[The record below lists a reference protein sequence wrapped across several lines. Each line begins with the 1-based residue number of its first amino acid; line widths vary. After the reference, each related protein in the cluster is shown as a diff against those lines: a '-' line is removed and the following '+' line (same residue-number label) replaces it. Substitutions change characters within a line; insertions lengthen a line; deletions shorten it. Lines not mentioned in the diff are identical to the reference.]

1 MPWQREAEFKD
12 ALEKAVKKGSKGAI
26 ATAQNIALHDMGQVA
41 ASAEGSLSHP
51 VSTDCSTT
59 LLLQCYKH
67 VCALVERQMR
77 KAKAN
82 QRLNA
87 LYIISTICRHSLKKH
102 KLQDKYSKHD
112 TSCCIFPGAAPL
124 T

>member
-26 ATAQNIALHDMGQVA
+26 ATAQNIALHDMGQVT
-41 ASAEGSLSHP
+41 SWAEASLSHP
-51 VSTDCSTT
+51 ISTDCVNM
-59 LLLQCYKH
+59 LLQCYKH

-102 KLQDKYSKHD
+102 KLQDKYSKPD
-112 TSCCIFPGAAPL
+112 TWCCISPAL
-124 T
+124 HL